1 MGGLQPQGL
10 SSATLRNVLGIRFS
24 TAGQMN
30 DDELERQARS
40 SRFAVFRAP
49 DGSSVAEVD
58 LGHAAGAL
66 PRLIEEARS
75 AGAQRLW
82 VHATA
87 VDADLGFRQL
97 GGYARLEAEHLTNRV
112 DLARPPLHLVRR
124 LQFAC
129 FAGVWGHHEPSEPH
143 PTDTFVG
150 LHEAGAWIGICEL
163 DPATGWIDGPG
174 VITGLRTPDRYAR
187 LVRGAAALMQ
197 SSPVALETWGDSEE
211 TIEAYRQLGFTLLEY
226 VPGWEL
232 IL

>member
-1 MGGLQPQGL
+1 
-10 SSATLRNVLGIRFS
+10 
-24 TAGQMN
+24 MN
-30 DDELERQARS
+30 DEELERQASRS
-40 SRFAVFRAP
+40 SRLAFFRAP

-58 LGHAAGAL
+58 LGQGAGAL

-75 AGAQRLW
+75 AGAHRLW

-87 VDADLGFRQL
+87 VDADLGFRRL

-112 DLARPPLHLVRR
+112 ELARPPLHLVRR

-129 FAGVWGHHEPSEPH
+129 FAGVWGHHEPSEPD
-143 PTDTFVG
+143 PSDTFVG

-163 DPATGWIDGPG
+163 DPDTGWIDGPG
-174 VITGLRTPDRYAR
+174 VIPGLRTPDRYAR
-187 LVRGAAALMQ
+187 LVRGAAALVQ

-211 TIEAYRQLGFTLLEY
+211 TIASYRQLGFTLLEY

-232 IL
+232 ILEGLAE

>member
-1 MGGLQPQGL
+1 
-10 SSATLRNVLGIRFS
+10 
-24 TAGQMN
+24 MN
-30 DDELERQARS
+30 DEELERQPPGS
-40 SRFAVFRAP
+40 SRFALFRAS

-58 LGHAAGAL
+58 LGRGACAL
-66 PRLIEEARS
+66 PTLIEEARS

-87 VDADLGFRQL
+87 VGADLGFRQL

-124 LQFAC
+124 LMLAC
-129 FAGVWGHHEPSEPH
+129 FAGVWGHHEPSEPD
-143 PTDTFVG
+143 PSDTFVG

-174 VITGLRTPDRYAR
+174 VIPGLRTPDRYAR
-187 LVRGAAALMQ
+187 LVRGAAALVH

-211 TIEAYRQLGFTLLEY
+211 TLDAYRQLGFTLLEY